1 MLGQSGW
8 DAPEEGLQNS
18 DQAESLRGVMVL
30 EMKSSVCDRLI
41 RSTGD
46 LVWGLVFA
54 SLLTITA
61 ISVTSV
67 GIFKTSEQTRMVPTK
82 SSREAKLNE
91 WREAGI
97 QASCGDAVVKVM
109 QAEVGPIQYRTLE
122 GIQFQSAEEFLKV
135 KISIQN
141 RSRVKKYSYLS
152 VGLYDGAEDLLHDE
166 YGNEYPIYSTGTV
179 NIVGQLNYADLYPGQ
194 SVEDLIVF
202 ARPVRSATQLK
213 LRLSGSGITG
223 GEPLYFQ
230 FPTPCDSKIEF
241 SEF

>member
-1 MLGQSGW
+1 
-8 DAPEEGLQNS
+8 
-18 DQAESLRGVMVL
+18 MVL

-61 ISVTSV
+61 ISVSTV
-67 GIFKTSEQTRMVPTK
+67 GMIKTKEQTSIVPVEPSHETK
-82 SSREAKLNE
+82 PDE

-97 QASCGDAVVKVM
+97 EASAGDAVVKVM
-109 QAEVGPIQYRTLE
+109 QVEVGPIQYRTLE
-122 GIQFQSAEEFLKV
+122 DIQFQSAEEFLKV

-141 RSRVKKYSYLS
+141 QSKVKKYSYLS

-179 NIVGQLNYADLYPGQ
+179 SIVGQLNYADLYPGQ

-202 ARPVRSATQLK
+202 ARPVTSASRLK
-213 LRLSGSGITG
+213 LRLPGSGITG

-230 FPTPCDSKIEF
+230 FSTPCDSEIEF
-241 SEF
+241 SDF